1 MSRLYDAQL
10 LAATYGV
17 TVESLRFYEE
27 RGLLWPVL
35 LHGVRHYTPRDRV
48 RLEIVLKGKRLGFS
62 LAEIEKMVLGSTG
75 APGGVQAASGQSRKG
90 QSFEPDLDRVI
101 EELRALI
108 GRRDGLDLSIKELKA
123 RLSAK

>member
-1 MSRLYDAQL
+1 MSTLYDAQL

-17 TVESLRFYEE
+17 TVETLQFYEE
-27 RGLLWPVL
+27 RGLLCPVL

-62 LAEIEKMVLGSTG
+62 LAEIEKMVLGSAA
-75 APGGVQAASGQSRKG
+75 APGGVQAASGQPRKS
-90 QSFEPDLDRVI
+90 QSCKPDLDRVI

-108 GRRDGLDLSIKELKA
+108 GRRDGLD
-123 RLSAK
+123 RLDRRS